1 MLPADAALEHLPSPA
16 APWGE
21 VERFCALIGGP
32 SGDAREIDQLSEIAR
47 KVETDVRAASIDDL
61 LAAIYFYW
69 RRVRWND
76 GEDAEAIRAIREAIA
91 ELGRRR

>member
-1 MLPADAALEHLPSPA
+1 MLPADAAIKHLPSPA

-32 SGDAREIDQLSEIAR
+32 SGDARGIDQLSEVAR
-47 KVETDVRAASIDDL
+47 KVDADLRAASGDDL
-61 LAAIYFYW
+61 LVAIYFYW

-76 GEDAEAIRAIREAIA
+76 GEDAEAARAIREAIA
-91 ELGRRR
+91 ELERRR